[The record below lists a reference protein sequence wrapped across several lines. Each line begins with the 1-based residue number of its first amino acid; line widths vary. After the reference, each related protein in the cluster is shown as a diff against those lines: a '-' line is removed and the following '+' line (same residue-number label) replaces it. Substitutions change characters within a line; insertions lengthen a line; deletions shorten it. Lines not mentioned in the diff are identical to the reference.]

1 LRTCVEYPAQVRFS
15 VEAMMDEQ
23 QLLSISEAAERYHI
37 PVPTLRN
44 ALQQGH
50 LKGYKIGKQWVIYP
64 TDIEAYLKNP
74 PRRGRPA
81 KKRL

>member
-1 LRTCVEYPAQVRFS
+1 
-15 VEAMMDEQ
+15 MDDQ

-50 LKGYKIGKQWVIYP
+50 IEGKKIGKQWVVNP
-64 TDIEAYLKNP
+64 KNVEAYLKNR
-74 PRRGRPA
+74 PRRGRPT
-81 KKRL
+81 KKPL

>member
-1 LRTCVEYPAQVRFS
+1 
-15 VEAMMDEQ
+15 MDEH

-50 LKGYKIGKQWVIYP
+50 VKGHKIGKQWVVNSL
-64 TDIEAYLKNP
+64 DIEAYIKNP

-81 KKRL
+81 KETP